1 MRKRLEKIEIRA
13 FYFPKDLLLQLKPK
27 VLTMAYKAIYMLA
40 YLSLSPTFGFFNNRL
55 PRKKVFKGEL

>member
-1 MRKRLEKIEIRA
+1 MRMRLEKIEIT
-13 FYFPKDLLLQLKPK
+13 FYFPNDLPLHLKPE
-27 VLTMAYKAIYMLA
+27 VLTMAYKTLYMLA